1 MRLEGDRADL
11 LAEEA
16 ARVVLGAGA
25 ALLDDDLALGV
36 DLLGIE
42 QQVLHAIGLEVDDE
56 IDLVAGDVDEVRRDV
71 LRGERVVLAAVLL
84 DEPRELLGSA
94 RRRALEH
101 HVLEEVRDAGRAAL
115 LVARADAIPHLERHD
130 RAAVVLE
137 QQDAQPV
144 VERGGHDP
152 VRGRRRRRGKEHDD
166 RQEGDDDAHRLIIPN
181 AAPPAVV
188 SSSVMRSLGIA
199 ALLVVLAL
207 PQSALA
213 QPCTE
218 SLATLFE
225 RVSPTVVSI
234 QAVKINKAKPQ
245 RRFETVVGS
254 GVVIERDGQVLTN
267 AHVVDGAASLS
278 VTLDSGVK
286 TPARVLGMDTVT
298 DLALLRLEGTTPLPA
313 ARLGDSSA
321 LRVGEEVVAIGNP
334 IGLEQTMT
342 RGIVSGLNRILPGLA
357 EQPMIQTDAPINPGN
372 SGGPLVDRCG
382 AVMGINT
389 FISEEANSI
398 GFALPIN
405 AGEGGAARP
414 ARDGARRPPVARA
427 AGPRDRRPD
436 RVALPDAA
444 LPRATSSRSCTREAR
459 PSGPACAAGPCRWS
473 SRARSTSS
481 AATS

>member
-1 MRLEGDRADL
+1 
-11 LAEEA
+11 
-16 ARVVLGAGA
+16 
-25 ALLDDDLALGV
+25 
-36 DLLGIE
+36 
-42 QQVLHAIGLEVDDE
+42 
-56 IDLVAGDVDEVRRDV
+56 
-71 LRGERVVLAAVLL
+71 
-84 DEPRELLGSA
+84 
-94 RRRALEH
+94 
-101 HVLEEVRDAGRAAL
+101 
-115 LVARADAIPHLERHD
+115 
-130 RAAVVLE
+130 
-137 QQDAQPV
+137 
-144 VERGGHDP
+144 
-152 VRGRRRRRGKEHDD
+152 
-166 RQEGDDDAHRLIIPN
+166 
-181 AAPPAVV
+181 
-188 SSSVMRSLGIA
+188 MRSLGIA

-298 DLALLRLEGTTPLPA
+298 DLAVLRLEAASALPA

-321 LRVGEEVVAIGNP
+321 LHVGDEVVAIGNP
-334 IGLEQTMT
+334 MGLEQTMT

-357 EQPMIQTDAPINPGN
+357 EQPMIQTDTPINPGN

-382 AVMGINT
+382 AVVGINT

-405 AGEGGAARP
+405 AAKAVLRELRETGRVIRPWLGLQGREIDAQVASLFRLPLAPGYLIEVVYEGSPAERAGVRSGTVSVVVQGEEYLVGGDILTAIESTTIRTHQEYLAKVKTLRP
-414 ARDGARRPPVARA
+414 GQRVRLVLLRDGQRREITLTVSER
-427 AGPRDRRPD
+427 PR
-436 RVALPDAA
+436 LPTD
-444 LPRATSSRSCTREAR
+444 LVD
-459 PSGPACAAGPCRWS
+459 
-473 SRARSTSS
+473 
-481 AATS
+481 